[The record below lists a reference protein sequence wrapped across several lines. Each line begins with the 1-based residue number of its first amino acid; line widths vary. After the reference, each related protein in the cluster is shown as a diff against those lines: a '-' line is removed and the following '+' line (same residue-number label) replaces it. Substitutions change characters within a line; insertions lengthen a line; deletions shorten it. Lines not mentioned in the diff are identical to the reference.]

1 MGPSNSL
8 KEYFWDEDNTDIE
21 QPSNSPY
28 SKPSKWTPSSGRDQ
42 ALDCYWLMR
51 AVEHAIL
58 QHMPNS
64 KLRSNIT
71 RLEREA
77 IKTLK
82 RDKNIVIF

>member
-1 MGPSNSL
+1 MDA
-8 KEYFWDEDNTDIE
+8 KFW
-21 QPSNSPY
+21 QR
-28 SKPSKWTPSSGRDQ
+28 SGLR
-42 ALDCYWLMR
+42 LLLIN